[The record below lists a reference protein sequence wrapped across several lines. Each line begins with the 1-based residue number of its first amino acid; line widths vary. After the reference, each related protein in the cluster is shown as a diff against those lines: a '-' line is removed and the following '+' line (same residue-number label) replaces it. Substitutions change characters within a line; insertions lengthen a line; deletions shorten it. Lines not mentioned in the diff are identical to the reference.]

1 MSKQYF
7 TDEFK
12 IEAVKQITELGYST
26 SEVASRLCV
35 SAHSLYAWKK
45 RFGKTAIQRTQAA
58 GATDFMYLV
67 PNPPNGKPI
76 YR

>member
-26 SEVASRLCV
+26 S
-35 SAHSLYAWKK
+35 
-45 RFGKTAIQRTQAA
+45 GAIVIS
-58 GATDFMYLV
+58 GV
-67 PNPPNGKPI
+67 
-76 YR
+76 